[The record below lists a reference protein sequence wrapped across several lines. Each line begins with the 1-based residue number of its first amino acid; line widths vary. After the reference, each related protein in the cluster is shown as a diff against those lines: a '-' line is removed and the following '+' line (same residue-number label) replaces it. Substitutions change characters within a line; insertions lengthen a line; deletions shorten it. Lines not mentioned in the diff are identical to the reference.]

1 MFLSFS
7 KFLSCVFGS
16 ISNVQSKFLIHCYY
30 CAHFFEHFS
39 NIVCFFGLCIF
50 MGNFFQPLSNFANFC
65 EFFFLFFVFNFGP
78 DSYFPCLFLVTGYQ
92 FCRPIRAQPRLSLR
106 FLARMHSGL
115 LRVARSGSG
124 AKAPPLAARRIA
136 GTPTPFYYIALLQR
150 ITCP

>member
-1 MFLSFS
+1 LSVFLVFV
-7 KFLSCVFGS
+7 FLWA
-16 ISNVQSKFLIHCYY
+16 I
-30 CAHFFEHFS
+30 FFNLFQ
-39 NIVCFFGLCIF
+39 ILQIF
-50 MGNFFQPLSNFANFC
+50 VNFFFC
-65 EFFFLFFVFNFGP
+65 FFFVFNFGP
-78 DSYFPCLFLVTGYQ
+78 DSYFPCLFLVIGYQ